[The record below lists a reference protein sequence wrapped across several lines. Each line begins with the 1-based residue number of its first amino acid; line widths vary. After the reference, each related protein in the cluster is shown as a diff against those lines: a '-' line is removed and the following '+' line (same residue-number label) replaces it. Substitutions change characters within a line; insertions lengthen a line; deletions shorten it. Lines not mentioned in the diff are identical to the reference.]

1 MGAIIPACIR
11 ESHTYSE
18 FSVIFF
24 SIFSLSLSNKQT
36 ATKNKSKMD
45 AAEME
50 RQRNEK
56 DAKEMQKLMSY
67 HFEARQ
73 ADDEE
78 FAKFEAHVQE
88 RKKRRELEKKE
99 RAEKEKAKRAAEDAE
114 RERKEAED
122 EKARQEKEEGKKMA
136 FIPDRS
142 TLKKGKK
149 DENKVSWN
157 DKIKDLYAKMA
168 VA

>member
-1 MGAIIPACIR
+1 
-11 ESHTYSE
+11 
-18 FSVIFF
+18 
-24 SIFSLSLSNKQT
+24 
-36 ATKNKSKMD
+36 MD

-56 DAKEMQKLMSY
+56 DAKEMSKLMSY

-73 ADDEE
+73 ADDVE

-88 RKKRRELEKKE
+88 RKTRREQEKKE
-99 RAEKEKAKRAAEDAE
+99 RAEKEKSKRAAEDAE
-114 RERKEAED
+114 RLRKEAEED
-122 EKARQEKEEGKKMA
+122 KARQDKEDGKKMA
-136 FIPDRS
+136 FIPDRA
-142 TLKKGKK
+142 TLKNKK
-149 DENKVSWN
+149 DDNKVSWN

>member
-1 MGAIIPACIR
+1 
-11 ESHTYSE
+11 
-18 FSVIFF
+18 
-24 SIFSLSLSNKQT
+24 
-36 ATKNKSKMD
+36 MD
-45 AAEME
+45 AAELE

-56 DAKEMQKLMSY
+56 DAKEMSKLMQY

-78 FAKFEAHVQE
+78 FAKFEAHVAE

-99 RAEKEKAKRAAEDAE
+99 RAEKEKAKRAAEEAE
-114 RERKEAED
+114 RLRKEAE
-122 EKARQEKEEGKKMA
+122 EEASRKEKEDGKKMT
-136 FIPDRS
+136 FIPDRA
-142 TLKKGKK
+142 TLKKTKK

-157 DKIKDLYAKMA
+157 DKIKDLYAKMS